1 MPNGPKI
8 GNLEKVVTEEIIA
21 QAWVEPDKAFT
32 NRFKMAIGGAAT
44 TATMIRNDRS
54 AAEAIETGAAPT
66 GNVAMVVT
74 PTSLVLLPAEMGL
87 MNPKVS
93 GIWLTVPREQIAS
106 LEVGDAAINHKV
118 KLTLADGQELQWT
131 IHKMRRKWVDG
142 VIDALGL
149 RA

>member
-1 MPNGPKI
+1 
-8 GNLEKVVTEEIIA
+8 
-21 QAWVEPDKAFT
+21 
-32 NRFKMAIGGAAT
+32 MAIGGAAT

-66 GNVAMVVT
+66 GNVAMAVT

-106 LEVGDAAINHKV
+106 LEVGDATINHEV

-131 IHKMRRKWVDG
+131 MYKMRRKWVDG